1 MRRSEAIREARRLD
15 GIYRW
20 YAPIY
25 DRMFAGMYRSARIRS
40 IASLK
45 LTVRDRILI
54 AGVGTGL
61 DLPELPLAVVAVGFD
76 PSPAMLARAR
86 VTHHV
91 AAVDLLVG
99 DAQSV
104 PVIDAAFD
112 VAILHLVLSVVP
124 DPSAAFREL
133 MRVVRP
139 GGRIAVL
146 DKFAPGNG
154 ASRTRRVVNAFVRW
168 SGTDITRRLEDI
180 IDGQPVRVVSQAT
193 ALLGNY
199 QLVLLERL
207 TEDAANGSSRND
219 DTRSKPWR
227 DGSGGVFVSVRP
239 RSLVRP

>member
-25 DRMFAGMYRSARIRS
+25 DRLFAGMYRSARVRS

-45 LTVRDRILI
+45 LTARDRILI

-61 DLPELPLAVVAVGFD
+61 DLPELPLAVMALGLD
-76 PSPAMLARAR
+76 TSPAMLARAR
-86 VTHHV
+86 ATHHV

-99 DAQSV
+99 DAQFAPFV
-104 PVIDAAFD
+104 DAAFD
-112 VAILHLVLSVVP
+112 VAMLHLILSVVP
-124 DPSAAFREL
+124 DPSAAFREV
-133 MRVVRP
+133 MRVVKP

-146 DKFAPGNG
+146 DKFAPDGG
-154 ASRTRRVVNAFVRW
+154 ASWIRRAVNAFVRW

-180 IDGQPVRVVSQAT
+180 MDGQPVRVVSHET

-207 TEDAANGSSRND
+207 TEDANQRVQ
-219 DTRSKPWR
+219 P
-227 DGSGGVFVSVRP
+227 
-239 RSLVRP
+239 